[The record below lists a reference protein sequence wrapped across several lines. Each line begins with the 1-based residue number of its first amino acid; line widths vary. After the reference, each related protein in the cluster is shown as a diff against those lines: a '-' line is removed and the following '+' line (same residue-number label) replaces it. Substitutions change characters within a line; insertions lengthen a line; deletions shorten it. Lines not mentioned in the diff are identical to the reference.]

1 MSRAIVVTSG
11 KGGVGKSTFCVCIGR
26 ALALRGSSVALVDT
40 DVGLNNL
47 DVIMAVENSVVYDLY
62 DFQCA
67 SCRLS
72 QALVPDPDYENLKLL
87 PSSKGYGKDVLPQTL
102 TKAVASLKTKFDY
115 VFIDCPAGVDAGF
128 DRAVKCADEA
138 IVVTTPHVSAIKD
151 AKVVVELLRARGT
164 KRLSYVLNRVR
175 PDLVISSQM
184 ASVEDV
190 TDVLGV
196 PPLGVILESDEV
208 NGLSSVG
215 SMEMSKETAEALD
228 VLCDNLA
235 FGKNV
240 VYDYTKKYRGFLGAL
255 RRAIKTRI

>member
-11 KGGVGKSTFCVCIGR
+11 KGGVGKSSFCVCLGR
-26 ALALRGSSVALVDT
+26 ALAGRGLSVALVDT

-62 DFQCA
+62 DVQNA

-87 PSSKGYGKDVLPQTL
+87 PSSKGYGKDVQTQTL
-102 TKAVASLKTKFDY
+102 IKAVSSLKTRFDY

-151 AKVVVELLRARGT
+151 AKVVVELVKSRKM

-184 ASVEDV
+184 ASVEEV

-196 PPLGVILESDEV
+196 PPLGVLPESDEV

-215 SMEMSKETAEALD
+215 SMEMNKETSEALK
-228 VLCDNLA
+228 VLCDNLV
-235 FGKNV
+235 FGKNEI
-240 VYDYTKKYRGFLGAL
+240 YDYTRKYRGFFGAL
-255 RRAIKTRI
+255 RRVIKTRI